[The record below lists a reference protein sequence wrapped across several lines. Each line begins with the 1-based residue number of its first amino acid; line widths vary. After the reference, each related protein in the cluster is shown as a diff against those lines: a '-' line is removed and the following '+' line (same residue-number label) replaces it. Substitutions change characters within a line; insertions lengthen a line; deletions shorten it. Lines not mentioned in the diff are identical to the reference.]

1 MAVQIITD
9 SSVDVSVRFKD
20 RFSVVPLGVFFG
32 EKEYVDGVTLTRKEF
47 YKMLVTS
54 DVLPKTSQA
63 PPAAFEDVY
72 RKMSNEGKEAVVITA
87 SSTFSGIY
95 QSAVMAAKK
104 FSNIRV
110 IDSRNVAIGS
120 GVLAEYALQCADRGM
135 SLDELAQHLLQIRE
149 RIRLYARLD
158 TLKYLKKG
166 GRISG
171 TTALVGSILN
181 IKPVV
186 KIIDG
191 TLSLVGKAR
200 GVKKANVLMNEQI
213 GLEGVDYDKPVLIGY
228 TGISDRMVK
237 EYIHASR
244 DLWRGHAGG
253 SDAELLCSVIGTHAG
268 PDAVVT
274 GFFQKP

>member
-47 YKMLVTS
+47 YKMLETS

-63 PPAAFEDVY
+63 PPASFEDVY

-186 KIIDG
+186 KIIDEPFP
-191 TLSLVGKAR
+191 SSER
-200 GVKKANVLMNEQI
+200 
-213 GLEGVDYDKPVLIGY
+213 
-228 TGISDRMVK
+228 
-237 EYIHASR
+237 HAASKR
-244 DLWRGHAGG
+244 PM
-253 SDAELLCSVIGTHAG
+253 SS
-268 PDAVVT
+268 
-274 GFFQKP
+274 